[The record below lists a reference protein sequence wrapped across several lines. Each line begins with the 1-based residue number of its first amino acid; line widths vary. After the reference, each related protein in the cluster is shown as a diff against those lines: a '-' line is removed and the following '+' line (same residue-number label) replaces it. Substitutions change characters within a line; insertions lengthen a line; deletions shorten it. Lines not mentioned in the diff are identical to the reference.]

1 MVAQLLGLKLR
12 LLANTLRRSPWQVV
26 GILIALVYG
35 LGAAFFAV
43 AALVALRFADAQ
55 FAGTI
60 VAVLGSVLVLGFLV
74 VPLAFGVDDTIDPRN
89 FALFGIPSSR
99 LAAGLAAAALIGVP
113 SLVVAVIA
121 AAQVVTWS
129 RGALPTILAIVGA
142 VVILGT
148 CVLGARVATSI
159 AAFLLSGRRAREA
172 TGFIALLIIVLLSP
186 MAVVLASIDWGKDG
200 TAVLAGIAGV
210 AGWTPLGA
218 AWSSPADAA
227 VGSNGTALAKALIG
241 IAFLAILWFSWRA
254 LVAKMLVTPGRESQ
268 VRRESGLGWFA
279 RLPDNPTGAI
289 AARSLSYWFRDPRYR
304 ISLVMVPIVPVLL
317 IVPLYTAGVWWQYL
331 ALIPVPVMCL
341 FLTWSIHNDVAYDH
355 TAIWLHVASNTSG
368 WADRFGRVVPALILG
383 VPLVLIG
390 SPICAALFG
399 RWSVLP
405 SLLGLSAC
413 ILLVGL
419 GLSSVMSAR
428 FPYPAVRPGD
438 GPFMQ
443 PQSSGTVA
451 AIAQSISFFAII
463 LLALPAAGFGV
474 LGLLFGGVWPFVA
487 LAAGLV
493 IGGAAF
499 LGGLVWGGRIF
510 GKRAPELLAFMLRN

>member
-1 MVAQLLGLKLR
+1 MVAQLLRLKLS

-26 GILIALVYG
+26 GILIALLYG
-35 LGAAFFAV
+35 LAAAFFGV
-43 AALVALRFADAQ
+43 AALVALRFADVQ
-55 FAGTI
+55 FAGT
-60 VAVLGSVLVLGFLV
+60 VVVVLGSVFVLGYLV

-89 FALFGIPSSR
+89 FALFGMPSSK
-99 LAAGLAAAALIGVP
+99 LAAGLAASALIGVP

-121 AAQVVTWS
+121 VAQVITWS
-129 RGALPTILAIVGA
+129 RGPLPTFFAIVGA

-148 CVLGARVATSI
+148 CVLGARVATSV

-172 TGFIALLIIVLLSP
+172 SGFVALVVIVLLSP
-186 MAVVLASIDWGKDG
+186 VAVVLASIDWGKDG
-200 TAVLAGIAGV
+200 TAVLASIAQI

-218 AWSSPADAA
+218 AWASPADAA
-227 VGSNGTALAKALIG
+227 AGSERMALVKALIG

-254 LVAKMLVTPGRESQ
+254 LVAKMLVTPGRESHA
-268 VRRESGLGWFA
+268 RRESGLGWFA
-279 RLPDNPTGAI
+279 RLPDNPAGVI

-317 IVPLYTAGVWWQYL
+317 IVPLYTAGVSWQYL

-355 TAIWLHVASNTSG
+355 TAIWLHLASNTSG
-368 WADRFGRVVPALILG
+368 WADRFGRVVPALVLG

-399 RWSVLP
+399 QWSVLP

-419 GLSSVMSAR
+419 GFSSVMSAR

-451 AIAQSISFFAII
+451 ALAQSISFFAII
-463 LLALPAAGFGV
+463 LLALPAAT
-474 LGLLFGGVWPFVA
+474 LGLLGILVGGWWPYAA
-487 LAAGLV
+487 LAAGLIV
-493 IGGAAF
+493 GTAAF
-499 LGGLVWGGRIF
+499 FGGLAWGGRIF
-510 GKRAPELLAFMLRN
+510 TNRAPELLAFSLRN

>member
-1 MVAQLLGLKLR
+1 MVAQLLRLKLR

-35 LGAAFFAV
+35 LGAAFFAI
-43 AALVALRFADAQ
+43 AALVALRFADAD

-60 VAVLGSVLVLGFLV
+60 VVTLGSVLVLGFLV
-74 VPLAFGVDDTIDPRN
+74 VPLAFGVDDTIDPRH
-89 FALFGIPSSR
+89 FALFGIPSSK

-113 SLVVAVIA
+113 ALVVAVIA
-121 AAQVVTWS
+121 VAQVVTWS
-129 RGALPTILAIVGA
+129 RGALSTVLAVVSA

-159 AAFLLSGRRAREA
+159 AAFLLSGRRARET
-172 TGFIALLIIVLLSP
+172 TGFVALLVMVLLSP
-186 MAVVLASIDWGKDG
+186 MAVVLASIDWGRDG
-200 TAVLAGIAGV
+200 SAVLAGIAQV

-227 VGSNGTALAKALIG
+227 VGSEGTAFAKALIG
-241 IAFLAILWFSWRA
+241 VAFLGILWFSWRA

-268 VRRESGLGWFA
+268 ARRESGLGWFA
-279 RLPDNPTGAI
+279 RLPDNPAGVV

-304 ISLVMVPIVPVLL
+304 ISLVMVPIVPVIL
-317 IVPLYTAGVWWQYL
+317 IVPLYTAGVGWQNL

-355 TAIWLHVASNTSG
+355 TAIWLHLASNTSG

-399 RWSVLP
+399 EWSVLP
-405 SLLGLSAC
+405 SLLGLSVC

-419 GLSSVMSAR
+419 GFSSVMSAR

-443 PQSSGTVA
+443 PQASGTVA
-451 AIAQSISFFAII
+451 ALAQSFSFFAII
-463 LLALPAAGFGV
+463 VLALPVAGLGA
-474 LGLLFGGVWPFVA
+474 LGLVFGGWWPFAA
-487 LAAGLV
+487 LTAGLT
-493 IGGAAF
+493 IGVAAF
-499 LGGLVWGGRIF
+499 FGGLAWGGRIF
-510 GKRAPELLAFMLRN
+510 DKRAPELLAFTLRN

>member
-1 MVAQLLGLKLR
+1 MVAQLLRLKLR

-35 LGAAFFAV
+35 LAAAFFAV
-43 AALVALRFADAQ
+43 AALVALRFADPQ

-60 VAVLGSVLVLGFLV
+60 VVALGSVLVLGFIA
-74 VPLAFGVDDTIDPRN
+74 VPLVFGVDDTIDPRN
-89 FALFGIPSSR
+89 FALFGMPSGK
-99 LAAGLAAAALIGVP
+99 LAAGLAVAALIGVP

-121 AAQVVTWS
+121 VAQVVTWS
-129 RGALPTILAIVGA
+129 RGPLPTVLAIVGG

-148 CVLGARVATSI
+148 CVLSARVSTSI
-159 AAFLLSGRRAREA
+159 AAFVLSGRRARET
-172 TGFIALLIIVLLSP
+172 TGFVALLAIVLLLP
-186 MAVVLASIDWGKDG
+186 VAVVLASIDWGKDG
-200 TAVLAGIAGV
+200 AAVLAGIAQV

-227 VGSNGTALAKALIG
+227 VGSEGTALAKALIG
-241 IAFLAILWFSWRA
+241 IAFLGILWFSWRA

-268 VRRESGLGWFA
+268 ARRESGLGWFA
-279 RLPDNPTGAI
+279 LLPDNPAGAI

-355 TAIWLHVASNTSG
+355 TAIWLHLASNTSG
-368 WADRFGRVVPALILG
+368 WADRFGRVVPALVLG
-383 VPLVLIG
+383 VPLMLVG
-390 SPICAALFG
+390 VPVCAALFG
-399 RWSVLP
+399 QWSVLP
-405 SLLGLSAC
+405 SLLGLSTC

-451 AIAQSISFFAII
+451 ALAQSISFFAII
-463 LLALPAAGFGV
+463 LLALPVAALGA
-474 LGLLFGGVWPFVA
+474 LGLFFGGWWPYAA
-487 LAAGLV
+487 LAVGLA
-493 IGGAAF
+493 IGVAAF
-499 LGGLVWGGRIF
+499 FGGLGWGGRIF
-510 GKRAPELLAFMLRN
+510 AKRAPELLAFTLRN

>member
-1 MVAQLLGLKLR
+1 MVAQLLRLKLR
-12 LLANTLRRSPWQVV
+12 LLANTVRRSPWQVV
-26 GILIALVYG
+26 GIIIALLYG
-35 LGAAFFAV
+35 LAAAFFAV
-43 AALVALRFADAQ
+43 AALVALRFADVQ

-60 VAVLGSVLVLGFLV
+60 VAALGSVLVLGFLV

-89 FALFGIPSSR
+89 FALFGISSSR
-99 LAAGLAAAALIGVP
+99 LAAGLAAAALVGVP

-121 AAQVVTWS
+121 VAQVATWS
-129 RGALPTILAIVGA
+129 RGALPTVLAIIGA
-142 VVILGT
+142 IVIVGT

-159 AAFLLSGRRAREA
+159 AAFLLAGRRARET
-172 TGFIALLIIVLLSP
+172 TGFIALVAIVLLSP
-186 MAVVLASIDWGKDG
+186 VAVVLASIDWRRDG
-200 TAVLAGIAGV
+200 AAVLAGIAQV
-210 AGWTPLGA
+210 AGWTPFGA

-227 VGSNGTALAKALIG
+227 AGSDWTAILKALIG

-268 VRRESGLGWFA
+268 AKRESGLGWFA

-317 IVPLYTAGVWWQYL
+317 IVPLYTAGVSWQYL

-355 TAIWLHVASNTSG
+355 TAIWLHIASNTTG

-399 RWSVLP
+399 QWSVLP
-405 SLLGLSAC
+405 SLLGLSIC

-419 GLSSVMSAR
+419 GLSSIMSAR

-451 AIAQSISFFAII
+451 ALAQSISFFAII
-463 LLALPAAGFGV
+463 LLALPAAGFGI
-474 LGLLFGGVWPFVA
+474 LGLLFGGGWPYAALVVGVVVG
-487 LAAGLV
+487 LAAFF
-493 IGGAAF
+493 GGI
-499 LGGLVWGGRIF
+499 LWGGRIF
-510 GKRAPELLAFMLRN
+510 ARRAPELLAFTLRN